1 MKIKNLATI
10 LGFGVLGFNNLQGQN
25 HSLEPIIFNSKY
37 HSEHTNA
44 IEQYEPYNRQEISLD
59 SNFNILNAGLKE
71 YLNKIYLVDQ
81 KDFFDS
87 AVVGHAHPYGGIICL
102 TEYFTNEEL
111 FHEAGHVRHLAL
123 NEINSD
129 FSKKWEKI
137 ANFEYR
143 VNNSYKLKDEL
154 RPFIFPD
161 VFPQNV
167 PTWEDG
173 TTGPNY
179 GCLSSFSKE
188 FFQEDIADFVG
199 CLGYEETP
207 ESLKKIIF
215 RKDKEEKNKSI
226 FDILPLHLKLEIV
239 PAYFS
244 LYFADTTDHRYKQ
257 KLDLLKEYNFFT
269 KEEHEKLSKD
279 LGSLRY
285 LLKKEE

>member
-71 YLNKIYLVDQ
+71 YLNKIYIVDQ

-87 AVVGHAHPYGGIICL
+87 NIAGHAHPYGGIICL
-102 TEYFTNEEL
+102 TEYFTNQEL
-111 FHEAGHVRHLAL
+111 FHEASHIRNLAL
-123 NEINSD
+123 DEINSD
-129 FSKKWEKI
+129 FSKKWKEI
-137 ANFEYR
+137 ANFEYGEE
-143 VNNSYKLKDEL
+143 NIKLDIHSEEPLVKWKDETIG
-154 RPFIFPD
+154 PK
-161 VFPQNV
+161 
-167 PTWEDG
+167 DG
-173 TTGPNY
+173 LMGPYSAKN
-179 GCLSSFSKE
+179 LN
-188 FFQEDIADFVG
+188 EDIATFVG
-199 CLGYEETP
+199 YSLAPEGLLTLEDIGYIFERPLSEED
-207 ESLKKIIF
+207 ESKI
-215 RKDKEEKNKSI
+215 KSYAASYP
-226 FDILPLHLKLEIV
+226 F
-239 PAYFS
+239 
-244 LYFADTTDHRYKQ
+244 YFADTTDHRYKQ

-269 KEEHEKLSKD
+269 KEEHEKLSND